1 MTRERGLATIVFL
14 ALCMGAVTLH
24 AQAWIG
30 DYDDALTA
38 IKRQEWSKAEQLL
51 KAAIQRNPRQGR
63 RVFFRGTRFDIYIPE
78 YYLAVVYANQQRAS
92 EALDLFQKVER
103 DGLVTASTPEYS
115 ELRRLVATSRDAVE
129 KTRLA
134 KGDGGRPT
142 GPGGTGGVP
151 VIPTTGDAGAKGED
165 ATAVAARRETERRER
180 FASLLSQGASDLTN
194 GRFDAARSRASEAR
208 ALGIDEGRVA
218 EFEKTIDV
226 AVVETNTQTAL
237 NKQDWPEAQRL
248 TAELR
253 KLDPRNGRAASFD
266 AAISKGLASAA
277 TAVIRNALRS
287 FFGGDYQTTI
297 RLLEPVAAS
306 AQPSSR
312 ALFYLACSHAALAL
326 LESPRGDERL
336 QKGRQ
341 LYTRARKGPET
352 FAVDRRFISPQVLR
366 ELEAPGR

>member
-1 MTRERGLATIVFL
+1 
-14 ALCMGAVTLH
+14 MGAVTLN

-38 IKRQEWSKAEQLL
+38 IKRQDWSKAEQLL

-63 RVFFRGTRFDIYIPE
+63 RVFFRGTRFDVYIPE
-78 YYLAVVYANQQRAS
+78 YYLAVVYAHQQRAS

-134 KGDGGRPT
+134 KVDGGRPV
-142 GPGGTGGVP
+142 GPGGTGAGTGA
-151 VIPTTGDAGAKGED
+151 TTGDGGTKGED
-165 ATAVAARRETERRER
+165 AAAVAARREAERRER
-180 FASLLSQGASDLTN
+180 FASLLSQGATELTN
-194 GRFDAARSRASEAR
+194 GRVDAARSRAAEAR
-208 ALGIDEGRVA
+208 ALGLDEGRVA
-218 EFEKTIDV
+218 EFEKTIEI
-226 AVVETNTQTAL
+226 AVVEANTQTAL

-248 TAELR
+248 TADLR
-253 KLDPRNGRAASFD
+253 RLDPRNARAASFD
-266 AAISKGLASAA
+266 AAIAKGLASAA
-277 TAVIRNALRS
+277 AALTRKALRA

-297 RLLEPVAAS
+297 NLLEPAAAD
-306 AQPSSR
+306 AQPSPR

-341 LYTRARKGPET
+341 LYTRARKGTET

-366 ELEAPGR
+366 ALEAPSR

>member
-1 MTRERGLATIVFL
+1 MTRVRSLAAIVCL
-14 ALCMGAVTLH
+14 AVCMGAVTLN

-38 IKRQEWSKAEQLL
+38 IKRQDWNKAEQLL

-63 RVFFRGTRFDIYIPE
+63 RVFFRGTRFDVYIPE

-103 DGLVTASTPEYS
+103 DGLVTAATPEYS

-134 KGDGGRPT
+134 KADGGRPA
-142 GPGGTGGVP
+142 GPG
-151 VIPTTGDAGAKGED
+151 AGAVTPPPGDGGAKAED
-165 ATAVAARRETERRER
+165 ATAVAARREAERRER
-180 FASLLSQGASDLTN
+180 FASLLAQGASELTN
-194 GRFDAARSRASEAR
+194 GRFDAARTHAADAK
-208 ALGIDEGRVA
+208 ALGVDDRRVA
-218 EFEKTIDV
+218 EFEKTIEIAV
-226 AVVETNTQTAL
+226 AEANTQAAVT
-237 NKQDWPEAQRL
+237 KQDWPEAQRL
-248 TAELR
+248 TADLR
-253 KLDPRNGRAASFD
+253 KLDPRNARAASFD
-266 AAISKGLASAA
+266 AAIAKGLASAA
-277 TAVIRNALRS
+277 TAVTRKALRA
-287 FFGGDYQTTI
+287 FFDGDYRTTI
-297 RLLEPVAAS
+297 QLLEPAAAD

-341 LYTRARKGPET
+341 LYARARKGTET

-366 ELEAPGR
+366 ALEAPGR